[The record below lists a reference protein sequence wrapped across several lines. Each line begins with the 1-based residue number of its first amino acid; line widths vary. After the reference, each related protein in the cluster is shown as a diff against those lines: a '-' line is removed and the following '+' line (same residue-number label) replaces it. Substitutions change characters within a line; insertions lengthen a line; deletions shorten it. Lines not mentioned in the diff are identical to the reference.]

1 MNRAI
6 SASIVR
12 KPLLLSFLA
21 SILFIGFLCPKIYAQ
36 VAGATLS
43 GTVRDQSGST
53 IAGAQISI
61 KNVTTGVS
69 TSVTTNSDGFYS
81 APNLLPGTY
90 EVSASATGFSTE
102 VQSGVVLTVGAQQVL
117 MISLRVG
124 EVTQTVNVTGEA
136 PTVELASSD
145 ISGNID
151 STTVVE
157 LPLNGRD
164 WTLLAILDPSVHTI
178 STQFAV
184 GANVSRGH
192 RGFGNQLSVAG
203 TRPQTNNYRIDGISV
218 MDYAGGGPGSV
229 AGSALGVDAVSQ
241 FTVITANY
249 SADYGR
255 TSGGVVNAITSSG
268 SNKLHGAAYGF
279 LRGKALDARNF
290 FDTTNVPFHRYQY
303 GGSLGGPIKKD
314 NTFFFVDYEAFR
326 QGLGVTV
333 VDKVPSQDAH
343 NGILHNANGTT
354 TTINPID
361 PAAAQYLTF
370 WPLPNGSLL
379 GTGNTGIYNTSF
391 NNPAHDNFVTT
402 RIDHTFSRSDS
413 MSGTYLYDTSFY
425 NSPDSLSTSIF
436 GNQSSRQLAAL
447 EETHVFS
454 SSMTNSARFGYSRVV
469 GVADEP
475 VGVINPLA
483 NQPGIGAFPGRDASG
498 VSIQG
503 GVTGFSGGV
512 GALSAPFHYWNSF
525 QLYDDAFLVKGTH
538 SLKFGF
544 SFERIQHNS
553 NFSNRPN
560 GNFVFSSL
568 QNFLTNVP
576 LSFSG
581 SITGFQSFRLRQSIP
596 GFYFQ
601 DDWHVRPSLT
611 LNLGLR
617 YEMATVP
624 TEVNNKLINLVSLTA
639 PMPTLGGPLFQN
651 PTLRNFE
658 PRLGVSWDPFH
669 NGKTAVRGAFGIFDV
684 LPLTDEVFAQVIMSA
699 PYAQLITAPSLPAGS
714 FPHPAGLAALASNPA
729 TLQTMWIQP
738 NPKRNY
744 VMIYNLNIE
753 QQITT
758 SMTASI
764 GYVGSHGVHMYDR
777 EDDMNTV
784 LPTQTQYGLLFPFPA
799 GSGTR
804 INPNVGDIRGSYWG
818 GSALYDA
825 LEAKFTKKFSHG
837 VQGQAAY
844 TWEKGIDTGS
854 STVLGDPFSNSIA
867 SPWNFWPGRRGL
879 SDYNIS
885 HRFVVNYIWDVP
897 TPRNWSGV
905 ESRTLGG
912 WEVGGIL
919 LVQTGVPFTPLI
931 SGNPLGVNSND
942 LWDYPDLVNSPACSS
957 PVNPG
962 NPSNYIKLNCFTL
975 PALPAS
981 APAPLQAQCTAF
993 SSTPGTCSNLLGNVT
1008 RNSVIGPGLTN
1019 LDFSLFKNNYIKQI
1033 SENFDIQLRF
1043 EFFNIFNHPNFQAPI
1058 DNRDL
1063 FDTNGN
1069 PVAGA
1074 GAVDATATTSR
1085 QIQFG
1090 MRVIW

>member
-1 MNRAI
+1 
-6 SASIVR
+6 
-12 KPLLLSFLA
+12 
-21 SILFIGFLCPKIYAQ
+21 

-43 GTVRDQSGST
+43 GTIRDQSGST
-53 IAGAQISI
+53 VAGAQVSI
-61 KNVTTGVS
+61 KNVATGIS
-69 TSVTTNSDGFYS
+69 SSVTSNSDGFYS

-90 EVSASATGFSTE
+90 DVSASAAGFATQ

-124 EVTQTVNVTGEA
+124 EVSQTVNVTGEA

-145 ISGNID
+145 ISGNVN
-151 STTVVE
+151 SATVVE

-229 AGSALGVDAVSQ
+229 AGSALGVDAISQ
-241 FTVITANY
+241 FTVITADY
-249 SADYGR
+249 SSEYGR
-255 TSGGVVNAITSSG
+255 TSGGVVNAITTSG
-268 SNKLHGAAYGF
+268 GNQIHGAAYGF
-279 LRGKALDARNF
+279 LRSKSLDARNF
-290 FDTTNVPFHRYQY
+290 FDTTDVPFHRYQY
-303 GGSLGGPIKKD
+303 GGSIGGPIKKD
-314 NTFFFVDYEAFR
+314 RTFFFVDYEAFR

-333 VDKVPSQDAH
+333 VAKVPSQDAH

-354 TTINPID
+354 TIINPID
-361 PAAAQYLTF
+361 PAAVQYLTF
-370 WPLPNGSLL
+370 WPLPNGGLL

-413 MSGTYLYDTSFY
+413 LSGTYLYDTSFY
-425 NSPDSLSTSIF
+425 NSPDALSTSIF

-447 EETHVFS
+447 EETHIFS
-454 SSMTNSARFGYSRVV
+454 PSLTNSARFGYSRVV
-469 GVADEP
+469 GIADLP
-475 VGVINPLA
+475 VGAINPLA
-483 NQPGIGAFPGRDASG
+483 AQIGIGAFPGRAASG

-512 GALSAPFHYWNSF
+512 GALSQPFHFWNSF
-525 QLYDDAFLVKGTH
+525 QLYDDAFIVKGTH
-538 SLKFGF
+538 SIKFGF

-560 GNFVFSSL
+560 GNFTFSSL

-576 LSFSG
+576 LNFSG

-596 GFYFQ
+596 GWYFQ
-601 DDWHVRPSLT
+601 DDWHVRPNLT

-624 TEVNNKLINLVSLTA
+624 TEVDNKLVNMVTLTA
-639 PMPTLGGPLFQN
+639 PTSTLGSPLFQN

-658 PRLGVSWDPFH
+658 PRLGLSWDPFH
-669 NGKTAVRGAFGIFDV
+669 NGKTAVRAAFGIFDV
-684 LPLTDEVFAQVIMSA
+684 LPLTDEVFAQIIMSA

-714 FPHPAGLAALASNPA
+714 FPHPSGLAAIASNPA
-729 TLQTMWIQP
+729 TLQTMWVEP

-753 QQITT
+753 QQITPT
-758 SMTASI
+758 TMASV

-777 EDDMNTV
+777 EDDINTV
-784 LPTQTQYGLLFPFPA
+784 LPTQTSFGLLFPFPA
-799 GSGTR
+799 GSGT
-804 INPNVGDIRGSYWG
+804 ILNPHVGDIRGSYWG

-825 LEAKFTKKFSHG
+825 LEAKITKRLSHG
-837 VQGQAAY
+837 FQGQAAY

-879 SDYNIS
+879 SDYNIA
-885 HRFVVNYIWDVP
+885 HRFVLNYIWDIP
-897 TPRNWSGV
+897 TPKEWSGV
-905 ESRTLGG
+905 ESHALGG

-931 SGNPLGVNSND
+931 SGNPLGLNSND
-942 LWDYPDLVNSPACSS
+942 LWDYPNLVNSSGCNS

-962 NPSNYIKLNCFTL
+962 NPSNYIKLSCFTL

-981 APAPLQAQCTAF
+981 APASLQAQCTAF
-993 SSTPGTCSNLLGNVT
+993 SSAPGTCRNMLGNVT
-1008 RNSVIGPGLTN
+1008 RNSVIGPGLLS
-1019 LDFSLFKNNYIKQI
+1019 LDASIFKNNYIKQI
-1033 SENFDIQLRF
+1033 SESFNIQFRF
-1043 EFFNIFNHPNFQAPI
+1043 EFFNILNHPNFQAPI
-1058 DNRDL
+1058 DNRSL

-1069 PVAGA
+1069 PVPGA
-1074 GAVDATATTSR
+1074 GAVDATSTTNR

-1090 MRVIW
+1090 MRVVW

>member
-1 MNRAI
+1 MRQTIAVI
-6 SASIVR
+6 TAR
-12 KPLLLSFLA
+12 KPIVFIMLVVIFLI
-21 SILFIGFLCPKIYAQ
+21 SIFSPRIYAQ
-36 VAGATLS
+36 VSGATLS
-43 GTVRDQSGST
+43 GTVRDPSGSA
-53 IAGAQISI
+53 IAGAQVSI
-61 KNVTTGVS
+61 KNVATGVS
-69 TSVTTNSDGFYS
+69 TGATTNSEGFYS
-81 APNLLPGTY
+81 ASNLLPGNY
-90 EVSASATGFSTE
+90 DVSASASGFSTE
-102 VQSGVVLTVGAQQVL
+102 IQSGVALTVGAQQVL
-117 MISLRVG
+117 MFSLRVG
-124 EVTQTVNVTGEA
+124 EVSQTVNVTGEA
-136 PTVELASSD
+136 PSVELASSE

-218 MDYAGGGPGSV
+218 MDYSGGGPGSV
-229 AGSALGVDAVSQ
+229 AGSALGVDAISQ

-255 TSGGVVNAITSSG
+255 TAGGVVNAITSSG
-268 SNKLHGAAYGF
+268 SNQLHGVAYGF

-303 GGSLGGPIKKD
+303 GGSVGGPIKKD
-314 NTFFFVDYEAFR
+314 KTFFFADYEAFR

-333 VDKVPSQDAH
+333 VDKVPSQDAR

-354 TTINPID
+354 TTVTVD
-361 PAAAQYLTF
+361 PAAAQYLQF
-370 WPLPNGSLL
+370 WPISSGALL
-379 GTGNTGIYNTSF
+379 GTGNTQIYNTSF

-402 RIDHTFSRSDS
+402 RIDHTFSNKDS
-413 MSGTYLYDTSFY
+413 ASGTYLFDTSFY
-425 NSPDSLSTSIF
+425 DSPDSLSTSIF

-447 EETHVFS
+447 EETHIFS
-454 SSMTNSARFGYSRVV
+454 QSITNSARFGYSRVV
-469 GVADEP
+469 GIADEP
-475 VGVINPLA
+475 AGVIDPLA
-483 NQPGIGAFPGRDASG
+483 AQAGIGAFPGRDASG
-498 VSIQG
+498 VSIT

-525 QLYDDAFLVKGTH
+525 QVYDDAFLIKGNH
-538 SLKFGF
+538 SIKFGF

-560 GNFVFSSL
+560 GNFSFSSL
-568 QNFLTNVP
+568 QNFLTNIP
-576 LSFSG
+576 LQFSG

-596 GFYFQ
+596 GVYVQ
-601 DDWHVRPSLT
+601 DDWRVRPNLT

-624 TEVNNKLINLVSLTA
+624 TEVNNKLVNLETLTA
-639 PMPTLGGPLFQN
+639 ATPTLGSPLFQN
-651 PTLRNFE
+651 PTYRNFE
-658 PRLGVSWDPFH
+658 PRVGFSWDPFH

-684 LPLTDEVFAQVIMSA
+684 LPLTDEIFAQVIMSA
-699 PYAQLITAPSLPAGS
+699 PYAELITAPSLPAGS

-729 TLQTMWIQP
+729 TLQSMWIEP

-764 GYVGSHGVHMYDR
+764 GYVGSHTVHAYNR

-784 LPTQTQYGLLFPFPA
+784 LPTQTPYGLLFPFPA

-804 INPNVGDIRGSYWG
+804 LNPNIGDIRGSYWG

-825 LEAKFTKKFSHG
+825 LEAKFTKKLSHG
-837 VQGQAAY
+837 IQGQAAY

-854 STVLGDPFSNSIA
+854 ATVLGDPFTNSIA

-885 HRFVVNYIWDVP
+885 HRFVLNYIWDVP
-897 TPRNWSGV
+897 TPKNWTGA
-905 ESRTLGG
+905 ESHVLGG
-912 WEVGGIL
+912 WEVGGIFL
-919 LVQTGVPFTPLI
+919 AQTGVPFTPLI
-931 SGNPLGVNSND
+931 SGNPLGLNSND
-942 LWDYPDLVNSPACSS
+942 LWAYPDLVNSPGCSS

-962 NPSNYIKLNCFTL
+962 NPSNYIKLNCFAL
-975 PALPAS
+975 PALPTG
-981 APAPLQAQCTAF
+981 APASLQAQCTPF
-993 SSTPGTCSNLLGNVT
+993 SSTPGTCSNLLGNLT
-1008 RNSVIGPGLTN
+1008 RNSVIGPGLVN
-1019 LDFSLFKNNYIKQI
+1019 LDFSLFKNNYIKQV
-1033 SENFDIQLRF
+1033 SENFNIQLRF

-1058 DNRDL
+1058 DNDAL

-1074 GAVDATATTSR
+1074 GAVDTTATTSR